1 MRKLILYIK
10 WILALL
16 LLAIVAILSFQ
27 NAEIVEIQF
36 LSWTVETR
44 RAGVVAFSM
53 ICGILIGWMFGATV
67 RR

>member
-16 LLAIVAILSFQ
+16 LLAIVAIFSFQ